1 MIISS
6 PWLSSY
12 LSGQTKEPLV
22 ISTTGSGGTEKKVEI
37 PAAALIASAN
47 AAHKYLGA
55 KAGDSWSLL
64 LPTNH
69 IAGINVMARSILLD
83 SELKNI
89 SERADFTSIVPTQL
103 HKALNGDTELLKHL
117 QGCRAVLVGG
127 ARTPDNLLEAARAN
141 QINVVTTYGAT
152 ETCGGCVYNG
162 EPLDGIKVRIETG
175 QVEIYFPEMSGENWI
190 KTKDLGTFLDGKL
203 VITGRADDI
212 IISGGENISL
222 VRLERFLEESF
233 PNQRFVASSVADD
246 AWGEALVL
254 VSDKEFPSNMRDEVQ
269 ATLGKFYLPKV
280 SKVVDEIPTIGI
292 GKYDRKKIAEL
303 FSSYE

>member
-6 PWLSSY
+6 PWLRSY

-69 IAGINVMARSILLD
+69 IAGINVMARSILLN

-103 HKALNGDTELLKHL
+103 HKALNGDAELLKHL

-141 QINVVTTYGAT
+141 QLNVVTTYGAT

-222 VRLERFLEESF
+222 VRLERFLEDSF

-269 ATLGKFYLPKV
+269 ATLGKFYLPKF

>member
-1 MIISS
+1 MNISS
-6 PWLSSY
+6 PWLRSY
-12 LSGQTKEPLV
+12 LSGKSKEPLV

-55 KAGDSWSLL
+55 KTGDSWSLL

-69 IAGINVMARSILLD
+69 IAGINVMSRSILLN
-83 SELKNI
+83 SELKKI
-89 SERADFTSIVPTQL
+89 TEKAEFTSIVPTQL
-103 HKALNGDTELLKHL
+103 HRALNGDIELLRHL
-117 QGCRAVLVGG
+117 QGCQSVLVGG
-127 ARTPDNLLEAARAN
+127 ARTSDNLLAEARAN
-141 QINVVTTYGAT
+141 QINVVITYGAT

-162 EPLDGIKVRIETG
+162 IPLEGIKVRIEAG

-190 KTKDLGTFLDGKL
+190 KTNDLGDFVDGKL

-233 PNQRFVASSVADD
+233 PNQRFVAASAADES
-246 AWGEALVL
+246 WGEALVL
-254 VSDKEFPSNMRDEVQ
+254 VSDKEFPSNMKDKVQ
-269 ATLGKFYLPKV
+269 ETLGKFYLPKF
-280 SKVVDEIPTIGI
+280 SKVVKEIPTMGI
-292 GKYDRKKIAEL
+292 GKYDRKKITEL

>member
-1 MIISS
+1 MNISS
-6 PWLSSY
+6 PWLRSY
-12 LSGQTKEPLV
+12 LSGKSIEPLV

-55 KAGDSWSLL
+55 KTGDSWSLL

-69 IAGINVMARSILLD
+69 IAGINVMSRSILLN
-83 SELKNI
+83 SELKKI
-89 SERADFTSIVPTQL
+89 TEKAEFTSIVPTQL
-103 HKALNGDTELLKHL
+103 HRALNGDIELLRHL
-117 QGCRAVLVGG
+117 QGCQSVLVGG
-127 ARTPDNLLEAARAN
+127 ARTSDNLLAEARAN
-141 QINVVTTYGAT
+141 QINVVITYGAT

-162 EPLDGIKVRIETG
+162 IPLEGIKVRIEAG

-190 KTKDLGTFLDGKL
+190 KTNDLGDFVDGKL

-233 PNQRFVASSVADD
+233 PNQRFVAASAADES
-246 AWGEALVL
+246 WGEALVL
-254 VSDKEFPSNMRDEVQ
+254 VSDKEFPSNMKDKVQ
-269 ATLGKFYLPKV
+269 ETLGKFYLPKF
-280 SKVVDEIPTIGI
+280 SKVVKEIPTMGI
-292 GKYDRKKIAEL
+292 GKYDRKKITEL